1 MRASYNGIIPDFQS
15 DDVGSIPSA
24 RSMILE
30 KQDAIDVS
38 IKLMDYFKDFNR
50 IDDYFRARKI
60 ERVKNIPTPL
70 PGFGLEDDMFQ
81 DFDMHPE
88 DMDFK
93 VINVGSSKNSI
104 PTKTFNAM
112 LEKTASFSP
121 DENPGKTMKCII
133 KETNTDKIVGFIR
146 FGSPLINSK
155 PRNDYLGGVPDL
167 EIFNKRAIMGFN
179 IVPVQ
184 PFGFNYNGGKLL
196 AAICCSS
203 DIRRQLNKK
212 YDTEFCLFETTSL
225 YGNIKGGSMY
235 DGMRPYLRYKGDT
248 QSKFLLTLGEEIYP
262 ELKDWFTEKNGGEE
276 LIRKGASSRKLKIQ
290 TKMVGIIKSSLK
302 QHDTKAYE
310 LFSKEI
316 AKAGEIT
323 TQKRFYMSEYGFDNV
338 RNVLLGKENILTKAE
353 NYDRFELENVISWWK
368 KKATK
373 RYNNV
378 VADGRVRKELEVWN
392 QDTMNKI
399 DIIR

>member
-1 MRASYNGIIPDFQS
+1 ML
-15 DDVGSIPSA
+15 
-24 RSMILE
+24 LE
-30 KQDAIDVS
+30 KQDAVYAAT
-38 IKLMDYFKDFNR
+38 KLIEYFKDFNR

-60 ERVKNIPTPL
+60 ERVRNIPVAL
-70 PGFGLEDDMFQ
+70 PGFGLEDDLFQ
-81 DFDMHPE
+81 DYDMHPE
-88 DMDFK
+88 DMNF
-93 VINVGSSKNSI
+93 SI
-104 PTKTFNAM
+104 VRMQNKTFDTL
-112 LEKTASFSP
+112 LEMTASFSP
-121 DENPGKTMKCII
+121 DENPGKTAKYIV
-133 KETNTDKIVGFIR
+133 KETNTDTIVGFIR

-155 PRNDYLGGVPDL
+155 PRNDYLGDVPDL

-179 IVPVQ
+179 IVPAQ
-184 PFGFNYNGGKLL
+184 PFGFNCLGGKLM

-262 ELKDWFTEKNGGEE
+262 ELKDWFIEKNDGEE
-276 LIRKGASSRKLKIQ
+276 LIHKGASSRKLKMQ

-302 QHDTKAYE
+302 EHDTKAYE

-316 AKAGEIT
+316 AKAGEVT
-323 TQKRFYMSEYGFDNV
+323 TQKRFYMSEYGFSNV
-338 RNVLLGKENILTKAE
+338 KKVLLGEEKDLTKGE
-353 NYDRFELENVISWWK
+353 NYDSFELENVVKWWK

-373 RYNNV
+373 RYDNV
-378 VADGRVRKELEVWN
+378 VADGRVRKNLEIWN
-392 QDTMNKI
+392 QNTMNDI

>member
-1 MRASYNGIIPDFQS
+1 
-15 DDVGSIPSA
+15 
-24 RSMILE
+24 MILE
-30 KQDAIDVS
+30 KQDAVDVA

-60 ERVKNIPTPL
+60 ERVKNIPVAL
-70 PGFGLEDDMFQ
+70 PGFSLEDDLFQ
-81 DFDMHPE
+81 DYDMHPE
-88 DMDFK
+88 DMNF
-93 VINVGSSKNSI
+93 SI
-104 PTKTFNAM
+104 IPIGYRRNQMQTKTFDTL
-112 LEKTASFSP
+112 LEMIASFSP
-121 DENPGKTMKCII
+121 DENPGKTAKYIV
-133 KETNTDKIVGFIR
+133 KETNTDKIFGFIR

-155 PRNDYLGGVPDL
+155 PRNDYLGDVPDL
-167 EIFNKRAIMGFN
+167 DIFNKRAIMGFN

-184 PFGFNYNGGKLL
+184 PAGFNYLGGKLL
-196 AAICCSS
+196 AGICCSS
-203 DIRRQLNKK
+203 YIRRMLNKK

-225 YGNIKGGSMY
+225 YGNIKGASMY

-262 ELKDWFTEKNGGEE
+262 ELKEWFTEKNGGEE
-276 LIRKGASSRKLKIQ
+276 LIHKGASSRKLKMQ
-290 TKMVGIIKSSLK
+290 TKMVGIIKASLK

-316 AKAGEIT
+316 AKSGEVT
-323 TQKRFYMSEYGFDNV
+323 TQKRFYMSEYGFSNV
-338 RNVLLGKENILTKAE
+338 KNVLLGKENILTKAE
-353 NYDRFELENVISWWK
+353 NYDSFELENVVKWWK

-378 VADGRVRKELEVWN
+378 VADGRIRKELEVWN
-392 QDTMNKI
+392 QNTMDKI

>member
-1 MRASYNGIIPDFQS
+1 
-15 DDVGSIPSA
+15 
-24 RSMILE
+24 MILE
-30 KQDAIDVS
+30 KQDAIYAAT
-38 IKLMDYFKDFNR
+38 KFMRYFKDFNR

-60 ERVKNIPTPL
+60 ERVKNIPVPL
-70 PGFGLEDDMFQ
+70 PGFGLEDDLFQ
-81 DFDMHPE
+81 EWDMHPE
-88 DMDFK
+88 DMNF
-93 VINVGSSKNSI
+93 SI
-104 PTKTFNAM
+104 IQMQNKTFDTL
-112 LEKTASFSP
+112 LEMTASFSP
-121 DENPGKTMKCII
+121 DENPGKTVKYIV
-133 KETNTDKIVGFIR
+133 KETNTDKVIGFIR

-155 PRNDYLGGVPDL
+155 PRNDYLGDVPNL

-184 PFGFNYNGGKLL
+184 PFGFNCLGGKLL

-203 DIRRQLNKK
+203 YIRRMLNKK

-225 YGNIKGGSMY
+225 YGNIKGMSMY

-262 ELKDWFTEKNGGEE
+262 EMKAWFTEKNGGEE
-276 LIRKGASSRKLKIQ
+276 LIHKGASSRKLKMQ
-290 TKMVGIIKSSLK
+290 TKMVGVVKSSLK
-302 QHDTKAYE
+302 KYDTKAYN
-310 LFSKEI
+310 LFCDAIGSASEV
-316 AKAGEIT
+316 T
-323 TQKRFYMSEYGFDNV
+323 TQKRFYMSEYGFSNV
-338 RNVLLGKENILTKAE
+338 KKVLLGKESVLTKAE
-353 NYDRFELENVISWWK
+353 NYDRFELNNIVKWWK
-368 KKATK
+368 KKAAK

>member
-1 MRASYNGIIPDFQS
+1 MELERQDTFDVAHKLLTYFRDFH
-15 DDVGSIPSA
+15 
-24 RSMILE
+24 
-30 KQDAIDVS
+30 
-38 IKLMDYFKDFNR
+38 R

-60 ERVKNIPTPL
+60 ERVKNIPVSL
-70 PGFGLEDDMFQ
+70 PGFGLEDDLFQ

-88 DMDFK
+88 DMNF
-93 VINVGSSKNSI
+93 SI
-104 PTKTFNAM
+104 IKMQNKTFDTL
-112 LEKTASFSP
+112 LEMTASFSP
-121 DENPGKTMKCII
+121 DENPGKTVKYIV
-133 KETNTDKIVGFIR
+133 KETNTDKVIGFIR

-184 PFGFNYNGGKLL
+184 PFGFNCLGGKLL

-225 YGNIKGGSMY
+225 YGNIKGASMY

-248 QSKFLLTLGEEIYP
+248 QSKFLLTLGEDIYP

-276 LIRKGASSRKLKIQ
+276 LIHKGASSRKLKMQ
-290 TKMVGIIKSSLK
+290 TKMVGIIKSNIK
-302 QHDTKAYE
+302 KYNEEAYNIFCE
-310 LFSKEI
+310 GMNRASEV
-316 AKAGEIT
+316 T
-323 TQKRFYMSEYGFDNV
+323 TQKRFYGSEYGFANTKD
-338 RNVLLGKENILTKAE
+338 VLLGKTDKLVKAE
-353 NYDRFELENVISWWK
+353 NFDRFEMSDIISWWK

-373 RYNNV
+373 RYNSI
-378 VADGRVRKELEVWN
+378 VADGRIRRELEVWN

>member
-1 MRASYNGIIPDFQS
+1 MRASYNGITSDFQS

-24 RSMILE
+24 RSNLILE
-30 KQDAIDVS
+30 RQDAIYAAT
-38 IKLMDYFKDFNR
+38 KLMKYFEDFNR

-70 PGFGLEDDMFQ
+70 PGMGLEDDLFQ
-81 DFDMHPE
+81 NFDMHPE
-88 DMDFK
+88 DMNF
-93 VINVGSSKNSI
+93 SI
-104 PTKTFNAM
+104 VQMQPKTFDTL
-112 LEKTASFSP
+112 LEMTASFSP
-121 DENPGKTMKCII
+121 DENPGKTAKYIV

-155 PRNDYLGGVPDL
+155 PRNDYLGDVPDL
-167 EIFNKRAIMGFN
+167 DIFNKRAIMGFN
-179 IVPVQ
+179 IVPTQ
-184 PFGFNYNGGKLL
+184 PFGFNYLGGKLM

-262 ELKDWFTEKNGGEE
+262 ELRDWFIEKNGGEE
-276 LIRKGASSRKLKIQ
+276 LIHKGASSRKLKMQ
-290 TKMVGIIKSSLK
+290 TKMVGLIKQSLAK
-302 QHDTKAYE
+302 HDMKAYE

-316 AKAGEIT
+316 AKASDVT
-323 TQKRFYMSEYGFDNV
+323 TQKRFYMSEYGFFNTKK
-338 RNVLLGKENILTKAE
+338 VLLGEEKVLTKAE
-353 NYDRFELENVISWWK
+353 NYDRFELENIIKWWK